1 MNISSIEIFLPHEKC
16 VVPFIFNDIRQ
27 ITKKNCEWA
36 SESVIEW
43 LIEQRR
49 ASLLK
54 ILVIYLLPRLPPRF
68 RNNRTKMLDIFFS
81 FYRNPKW
88 ETHILY
94 KPHQPPARPEMG
106 PKSESKLG
114 RPEISKKEI
123 ERTKGCQIF
132 RQIRRFLGKKKSLVW
147 RGKVI
152 GWFWQNPFQML
163 SKSDWKI
170 KKFSTNLG

>member
-1 MNISSIEIFLPHEKC
+1 M
-16 VVPFIFNDIRQ
+16 PFIFNDIRQ
-27 ITKKNCEWA
+27 ITNCEWA

-43 LIEQRR
+43 LIYKRVQRR

-54 ILVIYLLPRLPPRF
+54 IFVIYLLPRLLPRF

-94 KPHQPPARPEMG
+94 KTHQPPARPEMG

-132 RQIRRFLGKKKSLVW
+132 RQIRRFWGRKRVW
-147 RGKVI
+147 FDEEKLLADFDKIPFKCCQKVI
-152 GWFWQNPFQML
+152 EKFKNFQL
-163 SKSDWKI
+163 IWDKTN
-170 KKFSTNLG
+170 FSRYAR